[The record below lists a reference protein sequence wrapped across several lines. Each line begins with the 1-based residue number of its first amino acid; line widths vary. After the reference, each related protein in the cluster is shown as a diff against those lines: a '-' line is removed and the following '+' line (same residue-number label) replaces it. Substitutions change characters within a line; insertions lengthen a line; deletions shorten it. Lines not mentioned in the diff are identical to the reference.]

1 MNTSRHRLNS
11 IAVILILHLFLLPAF
26 PVMASVAGSQQ
37 VLSAV
42 LERSSQGIVFG
53 VQKTIDAINSFKNPN
68 FGLRL
73 TEHRV
78 ADANHKLILTID
90 GHIALPGNFVNHGL
104 KKWFPNE
111 TPLPQRPECRAF
123 IKMKFPAEG
132 APELQGR
139 NPVRVPFRIDAEV
152 KVDQCLKILAMMGMG
167 MAIEQVDLIP
177 VAKVSQLLAQVPSEH
192 VRTVLQKFFPSLDN
206 FLLKKLSSN
215 FFDQL
220 LKQGHVSGQA
230 MLTSIGV
237 GDFLGFLLGFGVGI
251 AESAALAG
259 VTNAAQLGVGAA
271 IITMPGVGN
280 VAVGA
285 MLVVVSAR
293 LTQAAFTL
301 GKEVVEWGIWRDRFA
316 KIEGYLQGSW
326 SPGKAQAD
334 WLEKQVAY
342 EAARDDF
349 SAVHRLIMHLRAMPL
364 LRRAWFKEYMQTL
377 RVPIARQAEAKQ
389 SFVAQKYT
397 AIIDVLFLK

>member
-1 MNTSRHRLNS
+1 
-11 IAVILILHLFLLPAF
+11 
-26 PVMASVAGSQQ
+26 
-37 VLSAV
+37 
-42 LERSSQGIVFG
+42 
-53 VQKTIDAINSFKNPN
+53 
-68 FGLRL
+68 
-73 TEHRV
+73 
-78 ADANHKLILTID
+78 
-90 GHIALPGNFVNHGL
+90 
-104 KKWFPNE
+104 
-111 TPLPQRPECRAF
+111 
-123 IKMKFPAEG
+123 G

-139 NPVRVPFRIDAEV
+139 NLVRVPFRIDAEV
-152 KVDQCLKILAMMGMG
+152 KVDQTLKLIAMMGMG
-167 MAIEQVDLIP
+167 VALDQFDLLPIEKINQML
-177 VAKVSQLLAQVPSEH
+177 QQVPAMH

-206 FLLKKLSSN
+206 FLLNKLNAS

-220 LKQGHVSGQA
+220 VKQGHVSGQA

-259 VTNAAQLGVGAA
+259 VTNAAELGVGAA

-285 MLVVVSAR
+285 MLMVVSAK
-293 LTQAAFTL
+293 LTQMAFNL

-316 KIEGYLQGSW
+316 KIEGYLQGAW

-334 WLEKQVAY
+334 WLEKQIAY

-349 SAVHRLIMHLRAMPL
+349 SAVHRLIMHLRVMPL
-364 LRRAWFKEYMQTL
+364 LRRAWFREYVQNL
-377 RVPIARQAEAKQ
+377 RASIVRQAEAKQ
-389 SFVAQKYT
+389 SFVAQKYV